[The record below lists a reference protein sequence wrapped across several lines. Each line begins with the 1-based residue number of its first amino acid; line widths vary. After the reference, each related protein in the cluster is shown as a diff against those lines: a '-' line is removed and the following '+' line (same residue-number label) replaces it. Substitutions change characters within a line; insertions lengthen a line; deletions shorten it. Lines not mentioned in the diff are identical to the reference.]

1 MSKRKQVEVPKE
13 KIEAQEEF
21 IERIHR
27 MNEDEFNKTGKK
39 KSWLCHTIGCQMMIW
54 NMMNKNSS
62 ICTGILSYSNI

>member
-27 MNEDEFNKTGKK
+27 MNEDEFNKTGKR
-39 KSWLCHTIGCQMMIW
+39 KSWLCSTFGCPYV
-54 NMMNKNSS
+54 
-62 ICTGILSYSNI
+62 G